1 MLYFRPVVEFVSSS
15 AARAY
20 ETCGA
25 PCFEPRV
32 ALQGAPVVLAFAS
45 ASQ

>member
-1 MLYFRPVVEFVSSS
+1 MLYFRPVVEFASSS

-20 ETCGA
+20 DTCGA
-25 PCFEPRV
+25 PCFEPMV
-32 ALQGAPVVLAFAS
+32 ALQVVPVVLAFAS

>member
-1 MLYFRPVVEFVSSS
+1 MLYFSPVVEFASNR

-20 ETCGA
+20 DTCGA
-25 PCFEPRV
+25 PCFEPTV
-32 ALQGAPVVLAFAS
+32 ALQIAPVVLAFAS

>member
-1 MLYFRPVVEFVSSS
+1 MLYFRPVVEFVSNT

-20 ETCGA
+20 DTCGA
-25 PCFEPRV
+25 PCFEPML
-32 ALQGAPVVLAFAS
+32 ALQVAPVVLAFAS